1 MSRPSPIPTGS
12 TCLTREAASQPNKEA
27 QRTLRYAAALVAH
40 QPGLAIT
47 EPERKALRRIPDDRT
62 HAAWRQGQRQT
73 AGTATA
79 ARTIRHRLSHF
90 ISSAIEECEHIGLVN
105 VRRGVGRRP
114 SLYALTWL
122 PLCDGSEPSNGFLR
136 RDDAAQAIIAAK
148 KVSKLRKSFK
158 KPVLATVQTALATN
172 DCTNSSQADCQTAVT
187 KPVATVQ
194 TAVTKMGAKQQSPSR
209 KLLTTATP
217 KGVWESGYGD
227 ASAASGEPDGRDVPI
242 RDQPNPGKPNGRNHC
257 NVVIPL
263 LRTRT
268 AE

>member
-1 MSRPSPIPTGS
+1 MLPLSL
-12 TCLTREAASQPNKEA
+12 LTS
-27 QRTLRYAAALVAH
+27 L
-40 QPGLAIT
+40 
-47 EPERKALRRIPDDRT
+47 
-62 HAAWRQGQRQT
+62 AWRSLSLNARRFVEFLMIEHMRHGGKANGKLLAPRRQLEQF
-73 AGTATA
+73 G
-79 ARTIRHRLSHF
+79 IGSHF

-148 KVSKLRKSFK
+148 KVAKLRKSFK

-227 ASAASGEPDGRDVPI
+227 TSAASGEPDGRDVPI

>member
-1 MSRPSPIPTGS
+1 MSRTKKHREPFVMLPLSL
-12 TCLTREAASQPNKEA
+12 LTS
-27 QRTLRYAAALVAH
+27 L
-40 QPGLAIT
+40 
-47 EPERKALRRIPDDRT
+47 
-62 HAAWRQGQRQT
+62 AWRSLSLNARRFVEFLMIEHMRHGGKANGKLLAPRRQLEQF
-73 AGTATA
+73 G
-79 ARTIRHRLSHF
+79 IGSHF

-148 KVSKLRKSFK
+148 KVAKLRKSFK

-227 ASAASGEPDGRDVPI
+227 TSAASGEPDGRDVPI

>member
-1 MSRPSPIPTGS
+1 MLPLSL
-12 TCLTREAASQPNKEA
+12 LTS
-27 QRTLRYAAALVAH
+27 L
-40 QPGLAIT
+40 
-47 EPERKALRRIPDDRT
+47 
-62 HAAWRQGQRQT
+62 AWRSLSLNARRFVEFLMIEHMRHGGKANGKLLAPRRQLEQF
-73 AGTATA
+73 G
-79 ARTIRHRLSHF
+79 IGSHF

>member
-1 MSRPSPIPTGS
+1 MRHGGKANGK
-12 TCLTREAASQPNKEA
+12 L
-27 QRTLRYAAALVAH
+27 
-40 QPGLAIT
+40 LA
-47 EPERKALRRIPDDRT
+47 PRRQLEQFGI
-62 HAAWRQGQRQT
+62 G
-73 AGTATA
+73 
-79 ARTIRHRLSHF
+79 SHF